1 MLESENEQPLGDD
14 ARAYYDQLID
24 KLAAAPE
31 HVRNI
36 QDTWGDPLTEAA
48 AQSSDGRA
56 AYATLNLAG
65 NMGEAESNEA
75 VAAVRDIVANSPPPP
90 GVRVHVTGPAPMTA
104 DVNIAGESSMALV
117 LLVTFCVIIVLLLF
131 LVAMNALAV
140 ILRRRF
146 ERRGLERRP
155 TRVKASRVVTQQA
168 HRANIATTWHA
179 LRSSC
184 HGALTPTDR

>member
-1 MLESENEQPLGDD
+1 MIVLESENEQPIGDD
-14 ARAYYDQLID
+14 ARDYYDQLID
-24 KLAAAPE
+24 QLEAAPD

-36 QDTWGDPLTEAA
+36 QDMWGDSLTEAA

-90 GVRVHVTGPAPMTA
+90 GVRVHVTGPAPLTA

-117 LLVTFCVIIVLLLF
+117 LMVTFVVITVLLLLLF
-131 LVAMNALAV
+131 FYRSISTVLLLLAV
-140 ILRRRF
+140 VLVQLGLAEASSLRW
-146 ERRGLERRP
+146 P
-155 TRVKASRVVTQQA
+155 TTS
-168 HRANIATTWHA
+168 
-179 LRSSC
+179 
-184 HGALTPTDR
+184 